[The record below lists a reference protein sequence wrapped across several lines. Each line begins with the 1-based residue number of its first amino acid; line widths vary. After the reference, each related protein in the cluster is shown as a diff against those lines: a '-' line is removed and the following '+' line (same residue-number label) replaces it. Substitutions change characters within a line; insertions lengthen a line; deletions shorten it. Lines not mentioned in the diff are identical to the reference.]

1 MDILFIHQ
9 NMPAQFRHLAPA
21 LAVQDRYRVVFVTQ
35 RAGVD
40 LPGVRT
46 VRYDAP
52 RPGGAAT
59 HHYVRQFEAGVRY
72 GQQVARTLIELKNEG
87 FDPAVIIGHPGWG
100 EMLFVRDVFPRAAI
114 ISYAEFYY
122 SGVGADVGF
131 DPDAPASFD
140 AICRTRVRN
149 SHLLLSLEMAD
160 FGLAP
165 TEWQRSRHPA
175 AFLPKIRTI
184 FDGIDVGIVRPV
196 ADARFVLPDGRTLT
210 AADEVVTYTARNLE
224 PYRGYPSFIRAVPA
238 ILRARPHAH
247 VVICGGDEVSYGR
260 APDPGADGAVTW
272 RAAMNAEVPLDTAE
286 YAGRVHFTQRLPYA
300 RYLSLLQIS
309 SAHVYLTVPFVL
321 SWSCLEAMSAGC
333 IVVASDTPPVREV
346 IEPGVNGLLVPF
358 FDPTAIAAEVA
369 RALAERAALAPMR
382 AAARATIVDHYALDR
397 CLPRQIALVEQAA
410 GLRR

>member
-1 MDILFIHQ
+1 
-9 NMPAQFRHLAPA
+9 MPAQFRHLAPA
-21 LAVQDRYRVVFVTQ
+21 LAVQERYRVVFVTQ
-35 RAGVD
+35 RSGAD
-40 LPGVRT
+40 LPGVHT
-46 VRYDAP
+46 VRYEAP
-52 RPGGAAT
+52 RPASAAT
-59 HHYVRQFEAGVRY
+59 HHYVRQFEASVRF
-72 GQQVARTLIELKNEG
+72 GQQVARALIELKREG

-131 DPDAPASFD
+131 DPDEPASFD
-140 AICRTRVRN
+140 AICRTRARN
-149 SHLLLSLEMAD
+149 AHLLLSLETAD

-175 AFLPKIRTI
+175 AFWPKIRTI
-184 FDGIDVGIVRPV
+184 FDGIDVGIVKP
-196 ADARFVLPDGRTLT
+196 AANARFVLPDGRALT

-238 ILRARPHAH
+238 ILRARPNAH

-260 APDPGADGAVTW
+260 APDPVGENAVTW
-272 RAAMNAEVPLDTAE
+272 RAAMNSEVPLDTAE

-300 RYLSLLQIS
+300 RYLALLQIS

-346 IEPGVNGLLVPF
+346 IEHGVNGLLVPF
-358 FDPTAIAAEVA
+358 FEPPAIAAEVA
-369 RALAERAALAPMR
+369 RALAERSALASMR
-382 AAARATIVDHYALDR
+382 AAARATIVDRYALDR
-397 CLPRQIALVEQAA
+397 CLPRQMALVEQAA